1 MADIKVKESKKG
13 TIKTINK
20 AVVGT
25 QKIKNN
31 VLDKNKEITENNRQE
46 ENISA
51 TEYAIEK
58 SKNAIKNV
66 ANATKQANKIG
77 LQSFK
82 QTRQNLQKLQNDRK
96 IKQEAENY
104 PNMQNIYRRNKTNKL
119 QENYKTNTQKSNVKK
134 NIKIKNVTNNPIKTT
149 KYTKGTIKGTIK
161 SSKNPNKNT
170 IKTAEGTGK
179 NIKNTA
185 KTTIKNTR
193 KAIQVAKETVVKTA
207 KGVKAISKAIATTVK
222 ATVTGTKAVISAI
235 VAGGWI
241 IILIIVL
248 LLSITA
254 LLYNTGENS
263 DIVTVALSQVGNVG
277 GEPYWS
283 WYGFKERVEWCACFV
298 SYCANECGYIEK
310 GIIPKFAGCES
321 EGVSWFKTK
330 KLWQEGGVIPRPGY
344 IVFFDW
350 KDKHDGKADHVRN
363 CTEI

>member
-1 MADIKVKESKKG
+1 MADIKVKENKKG

-20 AVVGT
+20 TVVGT

-31 VLDKNKEITENNRQE
+31 VLDKNKQITRTDGQE

-51 TEYAIEK
+51 TEYAIKK
-58 SKNAIKNV
+58 SKNSVKN
-66 ANATKQANKIG
+66 ASYGAKQANKIG
-77 LQSFK
+77 FKSFK
-82 QTRQNLQKLQNDRK
+82 QTRQNLQKIQNDRK
-96 IKQEAENY
+96 IKQEAEHYQNT
-104 PNMQNIYRRNKTNKL
+104 QNIYRKNETNKL
-119 QENYKTNTQKSNVKK
+119 QENYKTNTQKINGKN
-134 NIKIKNVTNNPIKTT
+134 NIKIKNVANNQIKTT
-149 KYTKGTIKGTIK
+149 KYTKGTIKN
-161 SSKNPNKNT
+161 SKNLNKKT
-170 IKTAEGTGK
+170 IKTAETTGK
-179 NIKNTA
+179 NIKSTA
-185 KTTIKNTR
+185 KTTIKTTK

-222 ATVTGTKAVISAI
+222 ATVTGTKAIISAI

-254 LLYNTGENS
+254 MLYNTSENC

-310 GIIPKFAGCES
+310 GIIPKFAGCET

-363 CTEI
+363 CAEI

>member
-20 AVVGT
+20 SIVGT

-31 VLDKNKEITENNRQE
+31 VLEKNRQITSANEQE

-58 SKNAIKNV
+58 SKNVIKN
-66 ANATKQANKIG
+66 ASYGTKQANKIG
-77 LQSFK
+77 FNSFK
-82 QTRQNLQKLQNDRK
+82 QTRQNLQKIQNDRK
-96 IKQEAENY
+96 TKQEAENY
-104 PNMQNIYRRNKTNKL
+104 QNIQKIYNERNKTNRL

-134 NIKIKNVTNNPIKTT
+134 NIKIKNVTNNSIKTT
-149 KYTKGTIKGTIK
+149 KYTKGTIKN
-161 SSKNPNKNT
+161 SKNLNKKT
-170 IKTAEGTGK
+170 IKTAETTGK

-185 KTTIKNTR
+185 KTTIKTTQ

-207 KGVKAISKAIATTVK
+207 KSVKAISKAIATTVK
-222 ATVTGTKAVISAI
+222 ATVTGTKAIISAI

-248 LLSITA
+248 LLFITA
-254 LLYNTGENS
+254 LLYNTSENS
-263 DIVTVALSQVGNVG
+263 DIVTVALSQVGNFG

-283 WYGFKERVEWCACFV
+283 WYGFKERVEWCAVFV
-298 SYCANECGYIEK
+298 SWCANECGYIEK

-330 KLWQEGGVIPRPGY
+330 KLWQDGGVIPRPGY
-344 IVFFDW
+344 IIFFDW

-363 CTEI
+363 RAEI

>member
-1 MADIKVKESKKG
+1 MADIKVKENKKG

-31 VLDKNKEITENNRQE
+31 VSEKNKQITEMSKQD
-46 ENISA
+46 ENIST

-58 SKNAIKNV
+58 SKNVIKN
-66 ANATKQANKIG
+66 ASYGTKQANKIG
-77 LQSFK
+77 FNSFK
-82 QTRQNLQKLQNDRK
+82 QTRQNLQKIQNDRK

-104 PNMQNIYRRNKTNKL
+104 QNIQKIYNERNKTNRL

-134 NIKIKNVTNNPIKTT
+134 NIKIKNVTNNSIKTT
-149 KYTKGTIKGTIK
+149 KYTKGTIKN
-161 SSKNPNKNT
+161 SKNLNKKT
-170 IKTAEGTGK
+170 IKTAETTGK

-185 KTTIKNTR
+185 KTTIKTTQ

-207 KGVKAISKAIATTVK
+207 KSVKAISKAIATTVK
-222 ATVTGTKAVISAI
+222 ATVTGTKAIISAI

-254 LLYNTGENS
+254 LLYNTSENS

-310 GIIPKFAGCES
+310 GIIPKFAGCEL

-330 KLWQEGGVIPRPGY
+330 KLWQDGGVIPRPGY
-344 IVFFDW
+344 IIFFDW

-363 CTEI
+363 CAEI